1 MGDSI
6 DKLFNQLTKNIEFT
20 TEYHNQN
27 ALKAQITPDC
37 DENCVM
43 QSQIASAKASD
54 EYIKQQFAKKLN
66 PYHSLS
72 AKGFDYSESRDN
84 KESILFQKYK
94 KEAEK
99 YKAEKCSFS

>member
-20 TEYHNQN
+20 TDYHNQN

-54 EYIKQQFAKKLN
+54 EYIKQQFAKR
-66 PYHSLS
+66 YG
-72 AKGFDYSESRDN
+72 A
-84 KESILFQKYK
+84 YK
-94 KEAEK
+94 TGSGGWKNIQIIYDEDEEEEN
-99 YKAEKCSFS
+99 YDE